1 MRFCFDRLCFAT
13 KRPANNN
20 NSSSNSNSHSHY
32 LSTSNELSSNTF
44 AAVVAAETGTTATTD
59 APTASS
65 SSTASTTPVTVYAE
79 YQKLQ
84 PAIIRRDRDDTDAKP
99 PDIAHN
105 EKRELDSQLESESE
119 SKEKENE
126 RERVKQHPQPQAEAI
141 ELQTYSQPL
150 PHVPLPPVAVALL
163 CRYRRH
169 SSAEDRLRTSP
180 NPSRNRIPNLFSSP
194 LILRKAISMQQEPNA
209 NYQFQPDLGLVNI
222 VNNNNNI
229 NNNNNNNNNFGPHLN
244 SVSNSN
250 NNNSGGGGVVTLPA
264 ANSIGVL
271 GLEHTAD
278 GLRLIPQT
286 APPCHSDVLT
296 HTLIYGTPPSGTLQQ
311 LHTDPRSLLHQQ
323 ELQLQQRYQQL
334 QQLQAQTQ
342 GVYTAPGS
350 PVQVL
355 YQPVQATISQPV
367 AIPGTCHSPT
377 THQPQQLQQQQQ
389 LQQKLQLQLQQQ
401 YHQLQEYQQQQQQQQ
416 QQLPPQPP
424 NSLALAQQMQGLR
437 ISGSSSATPSPVGM
451 VDATLMMSN
460 NTYVAATP
468 QEERFIQIIQAK
480 ELKIQEM
487 QRALQFKDNEIAEL
501 RSHLDKFQS
510 VFPFSRSAGAT
521 SASTISSNAGPNSAT
536 GATRKSGQ
544 TFQRQRAQGI
554 SAEPQSESSV
564 LLENVSFPKYEKDER
579 SRELIK
585 TAILDNDFMKNLD
598 LAQIREIVD
607 CMYPV
612 KYPAKNLIIKEGDA
626 GSIVYVM
633 EDGRVEVSREGKYL
647 STLSG
652 AKVLGELAILYNCQR
667 TATITAITECNLWAI
682 ERQCFQTI
690 MMRTGLI
697 RQAEYTDFLKSV
709 PIFKDLPEDTLIKI
723 SDVLEE
729 THYQRGDYIVR
740 QGARGDTFFII
751 SKGKVRVTIKQQDTQ
766 EEKFIRMLGKGDFF
780 GEKALQGDDLRT
792 ANIICES
799 PDGVSCLVIDRETF
813 NQLISSLDEI
823 KHRYDDEGAMERRK
837 INEEFR
843 DINLT
848 DLRVIATLGVGG
860 FGRVELVQTN
870 GDSSR
875 SFALKQMKKSQI
887 VETRQQQHIM
897 SEKEIMGEANC
908 QFIVK
913 LFKTFKDKKYL
924 YMLMESCLGGELWT
938 ILRDKGNFD
947 DATTRFYTACV
958 VEAFDYLHS
967 RNIIY
972 RDLKPENLLLD
983 EKGYVKLV
991 DFGFAKKLQSGRKTW
1006 TFCGTP
1012 EYVAPEVILN
1022 RGHDISADYW
1032 SLGVLMFEL
1041 LTGTPPFT
1049 GSDPMRTY
1057 NIILKGIDAIE
1068 FPRNITRNAS
1078 NLIKKLC
1085 RDNPAERLGYQRG
1098 GISEIQKHKWFDGF
1112 YWWAL
1117 QNRTLEPPIKPTV
1130 KSVVDTTNFD
1140 DYPPDP
1146 EGPPPDDVS
1155 GWDKDF

>member
-1 MRFCFDRLCFAT
+1 MRICFDRLCFAT
-13 KRPANNN
+13 KRPATSETDHIPNIHGVITTTPAPTALIIAKPAISQGK
-20 NSSSNSNSHSHY
+20 NSPKIPITTTTSNSNSHSNKTANNVDTNGNSNAKHFHGTSINA
-32 LSTSNELSSNTF
+32 LDPPDQSDNKIAAPVNGSPAIRKEFVVVVDQKQPPSSASLEAAISTN
-44 AAVVAAETGTTATTD
+44 VVGAT
-59 APTASS
+59 SS
-65 SSTASTTPVTVYAE
+65 SVLTSSVANCNPNSNKADKNSPSSTEVRKISPTGGQNP
-79 YQKLQ
+79 
-84 PAIIRRDRDDTDAKP
+84 DT
-99 PDIAHN
+99 
-105 EKRELDSQLESESE
+105 SEG
-119 SKEKENE
+119 K
-126 RERVKQHPQPQAEAI
+126 
-141 ELQTYSQPL
+141 
-150 PHVPLPPVAVALL
+150 
-163 CRYRRH
+163 
-169 SSAEDRLRTSP
+169 
-180 NPSRNRIPNLFSSP
+180 
-194 LILRKAISMQQEPNA
+194 MQQEPNA
-209 NYQFQPDLGLVNI
+209 NFQFQPELGI
-222 VNNNNNI
+222 VNNND
-229 NNNNNNNNNFGPHLN
+229 P
-244 SVSNSN
+244 
-250 NNNSGGGGVVTLPA
+250 VVQA
-264 ANSIGVL
+264 
-271 GLEHTAD
+271 
-278 GLRLIPQT
+278 
-286 APPCHSDVLT
+286 SDVLT
-296 HTLIYGTPPSGTLQQ
+296 HTLIYGTVPTAAQQ
-311 LHTDPRSLLHQQ
+311 INTDPNLQTLNYLHQQ

-342 GVYTAPGS
+342 GLFIAAPPS
-350 PVQVL
+350 PIHHQTTYSPL
-355 YQPVQATISQPV
+355 GDYSATKRL
-367 AIPGTCHSPT
+367 TD
-377 THQPQQLQQQQQ
+377 
-389 LQQKLQLQLQQQ
+389 
-401 YHQLQEYQQQQQQQQ
+401 
-416 QQLPPQPP
+416 
-424 NSLALAQQMQGLR
+424 QMQGLL
-437 ISGSSSATPSPVGM
+437 IQTNNCEPTVAAPATPINIMSSPFVP
-451 VDATLMMSN
+451 S
-460 NTYVAATP
+460 TP
-468 QEERFIQIIQAK
+468 QEQRFVQIIQAK
-480 ELKIQEM
+480 EMKIQEM
-487 QRALQFKDNEIAEL
+487 QMALQYKDTEIAEL
-501 RSHLDKFQS
+501 KSHLDKFQS
-510 VFPFSRSAGAT
+510 VFPFSRSVSGGTTTPCGLAGRK
-521 SASTISSNAGPNSAT
+521 T
-536 GATRKSGQ
+536 GQAV
-544 TFQRQRAQGI
+544 QRQRAQGI
-554 SAEPQSESSV
+554 SAEPQSES
-564 LLENVSFPKYEKDER
+564 LLHVTFQKHDKDER

-585 TAILDNDFMKNLD
+585 SAILDNDFMKNLEIT
-598 LAQIREIVD
+598 QIREIVD

-612 KYPAKNLIIKEGDA
+612 KYAAKSLIIKEGDV

-633 EDGRVEVSREGKYL
+633 EEGRVEVSREGKYL

-667 TATITAITECNLWAI
+667 TATITAITECKLWAI

-709 PIFKDLPEDTLIKI
+709 PIFKNLPEDTLIKI

-729 THYQRGDYIVR
+729 TYYQMGDYIVR

-751 SKGKVRVTIKQQDTQ
+751 SKGQVRVTIKQEDAQ
-766 EEKFIRMLGKGDFF
+766 EEKFIRTLSKGDFF

-792 ANIICES
+792 ANIICNS
-799 PDGVSCLVIDRETF
+799 ADGVTCLVIDRETF
-813 NQLISSLDEI
+813 NQLISNLDEI
-823 KHRYDDEGAMERRK
+823 RHRYDDEGTLERKK
-837 INEEFR
+837 INEQFR
-843 DINLT
+843 DVSLS
-848 DLRVIATLGVGG
+848 DLRVLATLGVGG
-860 FGRVELVQTN
+860 FGRVELVQIIS
-870 GDSSR
+870 DPSR

-913 LFKTFKDKKYL
+913 LYKTFKDKKYL

-947 DATTRFYTACV
+947 DSTTRFYTACV

-983 EKGYVKLV
+983 ERGYVKLV

-1112 YWWAL
+1112 YWEGL
-1117 QNRTLEPPIKPTV
+1117 QNRSLEPPILPTV
-1130 KSVVDTTNFD
+1130 KSSTDTTNFD

-1146 EGPPPDDVS
+1146 DGPPPDDAT